1 MLVLENDDPDW
12 LLVKHKHTNDV
23 GLAPSNYVQET
34 TTTTTTPSASAI
46 ATPPI
51 TAPAPATT
59 EHVTQSPLH
68 DIDDNHPPVST
79 PTPPSLSVDTSRQV
93 TQMKK

>member
-23 GLAPSNYVQET
+23 GLAPSNYVQDT
-34 TTTTTTPSASAI
+34 TTAA
-46 ATPPI
+46 AA
-51 TAPAPATT
+51 APPATT
-59 EHVTQSPLH
+59 PAATDHVTQSPVH
-68 DIDDNHPPVST
+68 DDAHIDDTPSA

-93 TQMKK
+93 G